1 MEKNIL
7 KKNACM
13 SKTESLCS
21 TAEIGTTLYI
31 NRTSIKHTHTL
42 GRKGEVS
49 LQQLACARAVP
60 KQEALPLAG
69 RLFSGLFL
77 EKKSNKVFEN
87 CLQRLPRKLSPLT
100 RAGGAVAFA
109 GQEPPGSWG
118 RSQASFGMS

>member
-7 KKNACM
+7 KKNERI
-13 SKTESLCS
+13 SKTESLCI
-21 TAEIGTTLYI
+21 TEEIGTTLSI
-31 NRTSIKHTHTL
+31 NYTSIKIHTHIHT
-42 GRKGEVS
+42 RKKGEKS
-49 LQQLACARAVP
+49 LFSSLPV
-60 KQEALPLAG
+60 QEALPLAG
-69 RLFSGLFL
+69 RLFSGLLL

-118 RSQASFGMS
+118 RSQPALA